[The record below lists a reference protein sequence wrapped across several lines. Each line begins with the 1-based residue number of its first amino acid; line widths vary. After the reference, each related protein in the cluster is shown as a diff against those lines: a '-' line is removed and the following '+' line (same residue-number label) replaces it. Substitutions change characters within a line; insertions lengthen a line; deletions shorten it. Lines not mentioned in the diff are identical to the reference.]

1 MARTLGADL
10 IGWSIAPEA
19 ILARRFG
26 LPFAAIALVTN
37 YAAGFAGGRPSSEQ
51 TATAFAANIGP
62 LKRLIKTFVR
72 AA

>member
-1 MARTLGADL
+1 
-10 IGWSIAPEA
+10 
-19 ILARRFG
+19 LARRFG
-26 LPFAAIALVTN
+26 LPFAAIALVTS

-51 TATAFAANIGP
+51 TATALAANIGP